1 MLRVTPRGSAEG
13 GGPLSLS
20 RRLVAFH
27 VGGVALLLLVV
38 LASVLWVSSEHNKLA
53 RVSSENLVSAGLTSL
68 RTRALTLVRDYS
80 IWDEGFDAVVEND
93 RVWLYENIGVSV
105 TDIRTFDLVTID
117 MPGHGPAYGWT
128 ENSPPE
134 GETGLLPPDMLQALL
149 ALPDDGDVA
158 TTETRTRFG
167 MLNGEPWYFA
177 VSYVRPVEKFPSGA
191 SAKSLPRQIH
201 GQRLSDDLEQ
211 LRENTLADKLH
222 LTDAPAAGEASVAL
236 VDLNNQTIGYLA
248 WAPPRPGA
256 SILRRVAL
264 PLGFALTIVTLI
276 SAISSRY
283 AVRSARRLEQ
293 ALVDA
298 TVADR
303 SKTEFL
309 SNVSHELR
317 TPMNGILGVA
327 QLLQTTDLD
336 NEQREL
342 LGILFSSA
350 NTQMSLISD
359 LLDLSRIEIGSRHL
373 IVEPFQPA
381 AVLKDLVDMMRLAAT
396 RRRIGF
402 EADWRAL
409 DGLTVLGDERAF
421 RQIVTNLLG
430 NAVKFTDRGGVDLR
444 ATTSRA
450 DTRAEIT
457 VRVEDTGPGIP
468 KAMFDKIF
476 DRFYQVDG
484 SSTRSKEGTG
494 LGLAISRELAGMMGG
509 RITVESEVGVGSVF
523 SLVVELDVGA
533 IPQRTRDAA

>member
-1 MLRVTPRGSAEG
+1 MLRVTPRGSADG

-20 RRLVAFH
+20 HRLVALH
-27 VGGVALLLLVV
+27 VGGVALLILVV
-38 LASVLWVSSEHNKLA
+38 LSSVAWVSSEHNKLA

-80 IWDEGFDAVVEND
+80 IWDEGYDAVIDGD
-93 RVWLYENIGVSV
+93 RPWLYENIGVSV
-105 TDIRTFDLVTID
+105 TDIRTFDLVIID
-117 MPGHGPAYGWT
+117 MPGQGPAYGWN
-128 ENSPPE
+128 EDSPPE
-134 GETGLLPPDMLQALL
+134 GETNLLPEDLLEALL
-149 ALPDDGDVA
+149 ALPDDGNVA
-158 TTETRTRFG
+158 TPETRTRFA

-177 VSYVRPVEKFPSGA
+177 VSYIRPVDRFVAGVPPA
-191 SAKSLPRQIH
+191 SMPRQIH
-201 GQRLSDDLEQ
+201 GQRLSDDIEQ
-211 LRENTLADKLH
+211 LQENTLADNLR
-222 LTDAPAAGEASVAL
+222 LADEPGNNASVPL
-236 VDLNNQTIGYLA
+236 VDLNNETIGYLV
-248 WAPPRPGA
+248 WSPPRPGA

-264 PLGFALTIVTLI
+264 PIGFALLMVTLI
-276 SAISSRY
+276 SAASSRY

-293 ALVDA
+293 ALIDA

-336 NEQREL
+336 DEQRDL
-342 LGILFSSA
+342 VGILFSSA

-359 LLDLSRIEIGSRHL
+359 LLDISRIEIGSRQLH
-373 IVEPFQPA
+373 VEPFQPA
-381 AVLKDLVDMMRLAAT
+381 EVLKDLVDMMRLAAT
-396 RRRIGF
+396 KRRIGF
-402 EADWRAL
+402 EADWSAL
-409 DGLTVLGDERAF
+409 EGLTVLGDERAF

-444 ATTSRA
+444 ATVTRA
-450 DTRAEIT
+450 DDRAEIT

-468 KAMFDKIF
+468 KDMFGKIF

-494 LGLAISRELAGMMGG
+494 LGLAISRELARMMGG
-509 RITVESEVGVGSVF
+509 KITVESEVGVGSIF
-523 SLVVELDVGA
+523 SLVIELAVA
-533 IPQRTRDAA
+533 AAPQRARNAA

>member
-1 MLRVTPRGSAEG
+1 MRVTPRGTGEG

-20 RRLVAFH
+20 HRLVAFH
-27 VGGVALLLLVV
+27 VGGVALLLIVV
-38 LASVLWVSSEHNKLA
+38 LSSVLWVSSEHNKLA
-53 RVSSENLVSAGLTSL
+53 RVSSDNLVSAGLTSL

-80 IWDEGFDAVVEND
+80 IWDEGYNAVVAND
-93 RVWLYENIGVSV
+93 REWLYENIGVSV
-105 TDIRTFDLVTID
+105 TNIRTFDLVIID
-117 MPGHGPAYGWT
+117 TPGQGPAFGWN
-128 ENSPPE
+128 EHSPPE
-134 GETGLLPPDMLQALL
+134 GETGLLPPDMLETLL
-149 ALPDDGDVA
+149 ALPDESQVA
-158 TTETRTRFG
+158 TTESRTRFG
-167 MLNGEPWYFA
+167 MLDGEPWYFA
-177 VSYVRPVEKFPSGA
+177 VSYVRPVDGFVAGA
-191 SAKSLPRQIH
+191 SAESLPRQIH

-211 LRENTLADKLH
+211 LRENTLADRLH
-222 LTDAPAAGEASVAL
+222 LTTMPDPGDASVAL
-236 VDLNNQTIGYLA
+236 VDLNDNTIGYLA

-256 SILRRVAL
+256 SILRRIAL
-264 PLGFALTIVTLI
+264 PLGFALIMVTLI
-276 SAISSRY
+276 SAINSRY

-336 NEQREL
+336 DEQREL
-342 LGILFSSA
+342 VGILFSSA

-359 LLDLSRIEIGSRHL
+359 LLDLSRIEIGSRRL
-373 IVEPFQPA
+373 VVEPFQPG

-396 RRRIGF
+396 RRRITF
-402 EADWRAL
+402 DADWRPL

-444 ATTSRA
+444 ATLSRA
-450 DTRAEIT
+450 GGRAEIT

-468 KAMFDKIF
+468 RDMFEKIF

-484 SSTRSKEGTG
+484 STTRSKEGTG
-494 LGLAISRELAGMMGG
+494 LGLAISRELARMMGG
-509 RITVESEVGVGSVF
+509 RIIVESEVGVGSVF